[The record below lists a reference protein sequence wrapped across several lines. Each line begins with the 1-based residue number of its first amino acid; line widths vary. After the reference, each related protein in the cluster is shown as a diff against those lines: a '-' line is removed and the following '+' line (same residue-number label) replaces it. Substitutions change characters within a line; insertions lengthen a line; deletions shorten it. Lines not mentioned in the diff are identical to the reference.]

1 MKIEENYSLE
11 RHNTF
16 HLNVKTRWFMEYNNE
31 EELVRILKDEYVSSF
46 EKVHI
51 GSGSNL
57 LFLHDY
63 RGVVLHSAIKG
74 MAIVDEDDENVSIRV
89 GAGELWDDL
98 VAFAV
103 KNGWGGIENLSLI
116 PGEVG
121 AAAIQNIGA
130 YGVEIKDTF
139 YELDAMSLEDGS
151 LTTFSREDCKFGY
164 RDSIF
169 KREAKNKFVI
179 VSVTFQLSKKPALNT
194 SYGAIEQELKAMK
207 VQNAGIREISQAVI
221 NIRSSKLPDPA
232 KIGNAGSF
240 FKNPEVEI
248 SFYEKL
254 KSEYPDLVGYK
265 TGNNKM
271 KLAAG
276 WLIEQCGWKGKVSG
290 HVGMHKQQALVL
302 VNYGGATGSELIEH
316 ARAVQSSVR
325 EKFGVELEM
334 EVNVL

>member
-16 HLNVKTRWFMEYNNE
+16 HLNVKTRWFIEYNNE

-63 RGVVLHSAIKG
+63 RGVVMHSAIKG
-74 MAIVDEDDENVSIRV
+74 MAIVEEDDENVSIRV

-130 YGVEIKDTF
+130 YGAEFKDVVQAVETVEIETASNGF
-139 YELDAMSLEDGS
+139 
-151 LTTFSREDCKFGY
+151 
-164 RDSIF
+164 
-169 KREAKNKFVI
+169 
-179 VSVTFQLSKKPALNT
+179 FQLKIVNMVT
-194 SYGAIEQELKAMK
+194 DQVYLKM
-207 VQNAGIREISQAVI
+207 N
-221 NIRSSKLPDPA
+221 
-232 KIGNAGSF
+232 
-240 FKNPEVEI
+240 
-248 SFYEKL
+248 
-254 KSEYPDLVGYK
+254 
-265 TGNNKM
+265 
-271 KLAAG
+271 
-276 WLIEQCGWKGKVSG
+276 
-290 HVGMHKQQALVL
+290 
-302 VNYGGATGSELIEH
+302 
-316 ARAVQSSVR
+316 
-325 EKFGVELEM
+325 
-334 EVNVL
+334 

>member
-63 RGVVLHSAIKG
+63 RGVVMHSAIKG
-74 MAIVDEDDENVSIRV
+74 MAIVEEDDENVSIRV

-130 YGVEIKDTF
+130 YGAEFKDVVQAVETVEIETASKRIF
-139 YELDAMSLEDGS
+139 PI
-151 LTTFSREDCKFGY
+151 EDCKYGY
-164 RDSIF
+164 RSSVF
-169 KREAKNKFVI
+169 KNELNDKYIVTNVI
-179 VSVTFQLSKKPALNT
+179 VRLNKHPRI
-194 SYGAIEQELKAMK
+194 SIEYADLKAELAAC
-207 VQNAGIREISQAVI
+207 NEINLAAVRKAVI
-221 NIRSSKLPDPA
+221 DVRTRKLPDPETM
-232 KIGNAGSF
+232 GNAGSF
-240 FKNPEVEI
+240 FMNPTI
-248 SFYEKL
+248 SERHYNLL
-254 KSEYPDLVGYK
+254 KEQYPSMPSYPLSDGRVK
-265 TGNNKM
+265 VP
-271 KLAAG
+271 AA
-276 WLIEQCGWKGKVSG
+276 WLIEQCGFKGKAFGQAGVYE
-290 HVGMHKQQALVL
+290 HQALVL
-302 VNYGGATGSELIEH
+302 VNLGGAEGTEIALLAETIRETVSQRFGIQIEP
-316 ARAVQSSVR
+316 
-325 EKFGVELEM
+325 
-334 EVNVL
+334 EVKYIS